1 MKSLSRYFTTLF
13 IAIFIASIAP
23 AECEA
28 QGFLKTLKEK
38 VSGTKN
44 EDSKTKGKK
53 SKKDD
58 NVDIMDLSL
67 DENLMRP
74 IVPVKE
80 HDKVAAYMKRLA
92 RNLASR
98 KRERIEML
106 RDGEVIV
113 ATIGTD
119 ALFAPN
125 DSVLRQSAGE
135 LLEPYKHLLK
145 SMGMYKI
152 LVVAHTD
159 DTGSEKYTN
168 HLSELRVEAVYKW
181 LRHGVAGNVEIVPYA
196 LGSSDPLL
204 PNNSTANRRSNRRI
218 EIFIVPNRLM
228 LEMAKSNKLQ

>member
-1 MKSLSRYFTTLF
+1 
-13 IAIFIASIAP
+13 
-23 AECEA
+23 
-28 QGFLKTLKEK
+28 
-38 VSGTKN
+38 
-44 EDSKTKGKK
+44 
-53 SKKDD
+53 
-58 NVDIMDLSL
+58 
-67 DENLMRP
+67 
-74 IVPVKE
+74 
-80 HDKVAAYMKRLA
+80 MKRLA

-159 DTGSEKYTN
+159 DTG
-168 HLSELRVEAVYKW
+168 
-181 LRHGVAGNVEIVPYA
+181 
-196 LGSSDPLL
+196 
-204 PNNSTANRRSNRRI
+204 
-218 EIFIVPNRLM
+218 F
-228 LEMAKSNKLQ
+228 